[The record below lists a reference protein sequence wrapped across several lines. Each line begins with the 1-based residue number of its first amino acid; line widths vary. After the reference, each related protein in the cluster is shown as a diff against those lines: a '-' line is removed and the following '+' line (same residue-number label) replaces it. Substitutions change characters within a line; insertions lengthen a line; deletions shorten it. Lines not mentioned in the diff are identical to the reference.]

1 MSNKNSKEILK
12 SLKINKNTNVFI
24 RIENNHI
31 WSEYESLFNTTT
43 QNLILSTL
51 EKSEQDKVCISL
63 FLTDDVQMQEIN
75 FKWRNIEKPTN
86 VLSFPNVNKFR
97 ENGRLNLGDI
107 VISYNAV
114 YNEAK
119 ERKIHFIDHFRHLLV
134 HGILHLNGFE
144 HDNVK
149 SMSVMENLEIEI
161 LSNYGIS
168 NPYL

>member
-1 MSNKNSKEILK
+1 VALTFTNIDISGDPSKVLCTQEEAISWFS
-12 SLKINKNTNVFI
+12 SLK
-24 RIENNHI
+24 E
-31 WSEYESLFNTTT
+31 EYEESISKLGRCSFN
-43 QNLILSTL
+43 LA
-51 EKSEQDKVCISL
+51 
-63 FLTDDVQMQEIN
+63 FLTKAEIQDMN
-75 FKWRNIEKPTN
+75 KRFAGKNKPTN